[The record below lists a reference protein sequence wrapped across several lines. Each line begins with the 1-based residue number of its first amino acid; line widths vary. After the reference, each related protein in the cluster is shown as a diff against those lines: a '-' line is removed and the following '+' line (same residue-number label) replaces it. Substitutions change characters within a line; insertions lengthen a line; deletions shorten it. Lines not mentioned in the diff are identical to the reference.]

1 MSTNG
6 QQISIRQV
14 AGEKICVCHAAQ
26 SRPPPTA
33 SDGSC
38 PWSRCPGL
46 GSETLIKFT
55 YTFAPQNVATAAAAR
70 CIDLLWLN

>member
-14 AGEKICVCHAAQ
+14 AGEQICVCHAAEP
-26 SRPPPTA
+26 RPLRPT
-33 SDGSC
+33 S
-38 PWSRCPGL
+38 PGL
-46 GSETLIKFT
+46 GRETLIKFT
-55 YTFAPQNVATAAAAR
+55 YTFAPQNVATAVAAR